1 MQLSNTIQSFA
12 QLIPL
17 NLENMDSLLVLH
29 PMLQLMQLD
38 SSLQEDF
45 LNKSVLIQFMLVK
58 LKLMDLTSML
68 KMVILLKRNPS
79 RQFLTLVLF
88 QLLLVTEFSVSSRV
102 LVMVES
108 MSPTLKLDSLVMLK
122 EQKVKLLNTTQKS
135 TEIEFSENIL
145 MST

>member
-1 MQLSNTIQSFA
+1 
-12 QLIPL
+12 
-17 NLENMDSLLVLH
+17 
-29 PMLQLMQLD
+29 MQLD